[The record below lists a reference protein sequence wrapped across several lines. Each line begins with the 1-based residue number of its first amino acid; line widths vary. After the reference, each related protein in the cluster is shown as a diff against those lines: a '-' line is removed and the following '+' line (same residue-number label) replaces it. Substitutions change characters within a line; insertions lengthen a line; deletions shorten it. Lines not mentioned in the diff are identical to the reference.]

1 MLNQMNQM
9 NQTSQSVS
17 LVIMFLASLL
27 FVGPYYVAMVSLV
40 LVTYTIFCVD
50 IISEEEKPEEYTI
63 MTRSRTRRSKQYPSL

>member
-1 MLNQMNQM
+1 MLNQM
-9 NQTSQSVS
+9 NQTSQSIS

-27 FVGPYYVAMVSLV
+27 FVGPYYVAAVSLV

>member
-1 MLNQMNQM
+1 MLNQM
-9 NQTSQSVS
+9 NQTSQSIS

-27 FVGPYYVAMVSLV
+27 FVGPYYVAAVSLV

-63 MTRSRTRRSKQYPSL
+63 MTRSRTRRQKLA

>member
-9 NQTSQSVS
+9 NQMNLSVS

-50 IISEEEKPEEYTI
+50 IIPEEEKPEEYTI
-63 MTRSRTRRSKQYPSL
+63 MTRSRTRRQKLA